1 MSDAMFLWGVFRYAP
16 LLETVLGGDCEMQPA
31 ALEGYAVH
39 FPLAGSDPQLIR
51 QPDGVTDGVLIAGM
65 PPAMRVRLWYFLEGL
80 GGSSVEAEVSLLPG
94 GGRVLATVWM
104 PPHLPSQ
111 DEVGALWDIDA
122 WIAQWGDIWV
132 EAAHEAMDAL
142 SHGGQSLVGRWEMM
156 KQRGATRVRAGQVDR
171 PSLRADFAATKD
183 VEVITP
189 RRPYTEYFT
198 LTDHDLRFRRFDG
211 SMSPKVRRAGFV
223 GGDAATVLPYDP
235 VSDSVLVVEQFRA
248 GPLMRGDPHPWTL
261 EPIAGRIDPGELPE
275 DAIHREALE
284 EAGLEIGELFAI
296 GNYYPSPGAVTEF
309 VYSYIGLADLA
320 GRGGEIGGVDHE
332 DEDIRTHV
340 LSFERL
346 MELITAG
353 EVNTGPLILSAY
365 WLAQNRAGLRPS
377 G

>member
-1 MSDAMFLWGVFRYAP
+1 MSEAIFLWGALCYEPVR
-16 LLETVLGGDCEMQPA
+16 EVVLGACHAGEAAELKGFALHEAAEGDHPVLMKHADSCAPG
-31 ALEGYAVH
+31 LLVH
-39 FPLAGSDPQLIR
+39 GLDPK
-51 QPDGVTDGVLIAGM
+51 AWE
-65 PPAMRVRLWYFLEGL
+65 RLGLFMEGL
-80 GGSSVEAEVSLLPG
+80 GCAPATVELILPG
-94 GGRVLATVWM
+94 AGAGATEATTWLPASEPAKVGDPWVLDDWVERW
-104 PPHLPSQ
+104 
-111 DEVGALWDIDA
+111 GA
-122 WIAQWGDIWV
+122 IWC

-142 SHGGQSLVGRWEMM
+142 KFGSPSLVGRWTMM
-156 KQRGATRVRAGQVDR
+156 KQRGATR
-171 PSLRADFAATKD
+171 LRAAAAGTDIRTAYSAADD

-198 LTDHDLRFRRFDG
+198 LEDNDLRFRRFDG
-211 SMSPKVRRAGFV
+211 SMSPMVRRAGFV

-235 VSDSVLVVEQFRA
+235 VSDSVMLVEQFRA

-275 DAIHREALE
+275 DAIHREAME
-284 EAGLEIGELFAI
+284 EAGLEIGELFSI

>member
-1 MSDAMFLWGVFRYAP
+1 MSDAIFLWGALCYEPVRRV
-16 LLETVLGGDCEMQPA
+16 VLGTDVADEA
-31 ALEGYAVH
+31 AELTGYALHEADEDDHPVLKKQSDARAPGLLVRGVDPTARARLGL
-39 FPLAGSDPQLIR
+39 FMEGVGCRPATVELIVPGAGATEATAWLPESDP
-51 QPDGVTDGVLIAGM
+51 A
-65 PPAMRVRLWYFLEGL
+65 EL
-80 GGSSVEAEVSLLPG
+80 GAS
-94 GGRVLATVWM
+94 
-104 PPHLPSQ
+104 
-111 DEVGALWDIDA
+111 WDQDA
-122 WIAQWGDIWV
+122 WAQRWGAIWC

-142 SHGGQSLVGRWEMM
+142 KFGSPSLVGRWTMM
-156 KQRGATRVRAGQVDR
+156 KQRGATR
-171 PSLRADFAATKD
+171 LRAAAAPGTETRAPYSAADD

-198 LTDHDLRFRRFDG
+198 LEDHDLRFRRFDG
-211 SMSPKVRRAGFV
+211 SMSAIVRRAGFV
-223 GGDAATVLPYDP
+223 GGDAATVVPYDP
-235 VSDSVLVVEQFRA
+235 VLDAVLLVEQFRA

-261 EPIAGRIDPGELPE
+261 EPIAGRIDPGEAPE
-275 DAIHREALE
+275 DAIHREAKE
-284 EAGLEIGELFAI
+284 EAGLEIGKLFPI
-296 GNYYPSPGAVTEF
+296 GSYYPSPGAVTEF

-346 MELITAG
+346 MELIAAG